1 MFELKPIGTKAI
13 PAALAKA
20 ERYRLLNEPREAESI
35 SRDILQVAPDHQEAL
50 VMLLLALTD
59 QFGKGTGVALDNPQQ
74 LIERLHDEYERAY
87 YSGVILERWGKSLGG
102 GGAPSYVGC
111 DWLREAMKSYQAAE
125 AIRPAD
131 NDDAILRWNTCARII
146 RMEAPKERGDPRVS
160 SADPDPSAGDDVPI
174 L

>member
-13 PAALAKA
+13 PGALAKA

-59 QFGKGTGVALDNPQQ
+59 QFGKGTNVALDDARP
-74 LIERLHDEYERAY
+74 LVERLHDEYERAY
-87 YSGVILERWGKSLGG
+87 YTGVILERWGKSLGDR
-102 GGAPSYVGC
+102 GAPRYVGC
-111 DWLREAMKSYQAAE
+111 DWLREAMRSYQAAE
-125 AIRPAD
+125 ALRPPD
-131 NDDAILRWNTCARII
+131 NDDALLRWNTCARII
-146 RMEAPKERGDPRVS
+146 RVEAPKERGDPRVS
-160 SADPDPSAGDDVPI
+160 SPGLDPSAGDDVPV

>member
-13 PAALAKA
+13 PGALAKA

-50 VMLLLALTD
+50 VLLLLALTD
-59 QFGKGTGVALDNPQQ
+59 QFGTGTGVALDSAQQ
-74 LIERLHDEYERAY
+74 LIGQLHDEYERLY

-102 GGAPSYVGC
+102 SGAPRYVGC

-125 AIRPAD
+125 AVRPPD
-131 NDDAILRWNTCARII
+131 NDDAILRWNACARIV
-146 RMEAPKERGDPRVS
+146 RMEAPKERGDPRVPP
-160 SADPDPSAGDDVPI
+160 ADLDPSAGDDVPI